1 LFSFLSLLFFSRRV
15 LSAFF
20 VSAAAAHAVSLP
32 RHGVRF
38 ASVIFDVTGFF
49 VLYIAT

>member
-1 LFSFLSLLFFSRRV
+1 MLY
-15 LSAFF
+15 AFF
-20 VSAAAAHAVSLP
+20 VSSAAAAAHAVSLL

-38 ASVIFDVTGFF
+38 ASVIFDVTGFL